1 MRIFIPEDVNFIID
15 KFYKNN
21 FDAFI
26 VGGCLRDLLLNIN
39 PKDYDITTSAKP
51 EDTISLFSKT
61 IPTGIKHGTVTVVIN
76 NNNYEVTT
84 FRTEGDYL
92 DNRHPSRV
100 DFVTDIKDDLSRR
113 DFTVN
118 ALAYNDK
125 LGLIDYFNGIDD
137 LNNKIIRCVGD
148 ADKRF
153 KEDALR
159 MLRAIRFSCQ
169 LEFEIERKTYRA
181 IINNADLIKNISK
194 ERIRDELCK
203 ILISRAPSKGIKLL
217 QKTGLLEFIIPE
229 LNLLVNYSPLSIKHN
244 RDVFG
249 HTLKVIDNIKN
260 NNLILMLSALL
271 HDVGKLN
278 TLTLE
283 ADGIYRFPKHNIEGS
298 IMSKRI
304 LKDLKFDNYTV
315 NSVSKLIEHHLV
327 LKVNYMPTRYEIK
340 KYLLEIG
347 ENLIYLLF
355 ELQKADIKALD
366 NPAPFIKKVDY
377 IRDTVSDIL
386 SNEEPLYIKD
396 LNINGEDL
404 IKFFNIP
411 RCKLIGDILN
421 YLLDETLKNPNLNNK
436 ESLLNLS
443 KTFLDSKK
451 PDC

>member
-1 MRIFIPEDVNFIID
+1 MKVFVPYDVKYIINEL
-15 KFYKNN
+15 YKNK

-26 VGGCLRDLLLNIN
+26 VGGCLRDLLLNLE
-39 PKDYDITTSAKP
+39 PKDYDIATSAKP
-51 EDTISLFSKT
+51 DNVMSLFNKT
-61 IPTGIKHGTVTVVIN
+61 IPTGIKHGTVSVVIN

-92 DNRHPSRV
+92 DNRHPSSV
-100 DFVTDIKDDLSRR
+100 DFVTDIREDLSRR

-125 LGLIDYFNGIDD
+125 LGLIDYFNGIND
-137 LNNKIIRCVGD
+137 LKNKIIRCVGH

-169 LEFEIERKTYRA
+169 LGFKIENKTFEA
-181 IINNADLIKNISK
+181 IINNANLIKNISK

-203 ILISRAPSKGIKLL
+203 ILISSSPSKGIDML

-249 HTLKVIDNIKN
+249 HTLKVMDNLEG
-260 NNLILMLSALL
+260 NNLTLMLAALL

-283 ADGIYRFPKHNIEGS
+283 ADGVYRFPKHNVEGS
-298 IMSKRI
+298 VMSKKI
-304 LKDLKFDNYTV
+304 LRDLKFDNYTV

-327 LKVNYMPTRYEIK
+327 LQVNYMPTRYEIK
-340 KYLLEIG
+340 KYLLEVG
-347 ENLIYLLF
+347 EDIVYLLF
-355 ELQKADIKALD
+355 ELQKADIRALD
-366 NPAPFIKKVDY
+366 NPKPFLNKVDY
-377 IRDTVSDIL
+377 IKDTVKDIL
-386 SNEEPLYIKD
+386 SNKEPLYIKD
-396 LNINGEDL
+396 LVINGEDL
-404 IKFFNIP
+404 IKEFNIP
-411 RCKLIGDILN
+411 RGKLIGDILN
-421 YLLDETLKNPNLNNK
+421 HLLDEVLKNPDLNNK
-436 ESLLNLS
+436 ENLLSLSRNFLNHN
-443 KTFLDSKK
+443 
-451 PDC
+451 

>member
-1 MRIFIPEDVNFIID
+1 MKVFVPYDVKYIINEL
-15 KFYKNN
+15 YKNK

-26 VGGCLRDLLLNIN
+26 VGGCLRDLLLNLE
-39 PKDYDITTSAKP
+39 PKDYDIATSAKP
-51 EDTISLFSKT
+51 DNVMSLFNKT
-61 IPTGIKHGTVTVVIN
+61 IPTGIKHGTVSVVIN

-92 DNRHPSRV
+92 DNRHPSSV
-100 DFVTDIKDDLSRR
+100 DFVTDIREDLSRR

-125 LGLIDYFNGIDD
+125 LGLIDYFNGIND
-137 LNNKIIRCVGD
+137 LKNKIIRCVGH

-169 LEFEIERKTYRA
+169 LGFKIENKTFEA
-181 IINNADLIKNISK
+181 IINNANLIKNISK

-203 ILISRAPSKGIKLL
+203 ILISSSPSKGIDML

-249 HTLKVIDNIKN
+249 HTLKVMDNLEG
-260 NNLILMLSALL
+260 NNLTLMLAALL

-283 ADGIYRFPKHNIEGS
+283 ADGVYRFPKHNIEGS
-298 IMSKRI
+298 VMSKKI
-304 LKDLKFDNYTV
+304 LRDLKFDNYTV

-327 LKVNYMPTRYEIK
+327 LQVNYMPTRYEIK
-340 KYLLEIG
+340 KYLLEVG
-347 ENLIYLLF
+347 EDIVYLLF
-355 ELQKADIKALD
+355 ELQKADIRAID
-366 NPAPFIKKVDY
+366 NPKPGLNTVEYIK
-377 IRDTVSDIL
+377 DTVKDIL
-386 SNEEPLYIKD
+386 SNKEPLYIKD
-396 LNINGEDL
+396 LVINGEDL
-404 IKFFNIP
+404 IKEFNIP
-411 RCKLIGDILN
+411 RGKLIGDILN
-421 YLLDETLKNPNLNNK
+421 HLLDEVLKNPDLNNK
-436 ESLLNLS
+436 ENLLSLSRNFLNHN
-443 KTFLDSKK
+443 
-451 PDC
+451 

>member
-1 MRIFIPEDVNFIID
+1 MKVFVPYDVKYIINEL
-15 KFYKNN
+15 YKNK

-26 VGGCLRDLLLNIN
+26 VGGCLRDLLLNLE
-39 PKDYDITTSAKP
+39 PKDYDIATSAKP
-51 EDTISLFSKT
+51 DNVMSLFNKT

-92 DNRHPSRV
+92 DNRHPSSV
-100 DFVTDIKDDLSRR
+100 DFVTDIREDLSRR

-125 LGLIDYFNGIDD
+125 LGLIDYFNGIND
-137 LNNKIIRCVGD
+137 LKNKIIRCVGH

-169 LEFEIERKTYRA
+169 LGFKIENKTFEA
-181 IINNADLIKNISK
+181 IINNANLIKNISK

-203 ILISRAPSKGIKLL
+203 ILISSSPSKGIDML

-249 HTLKVIDNIKN
+249 HTLKVMDNLEG
-260 NNLILMLSALL
+260 NNLTLMLAALL

-283 ADGIYRFPKHNIEGS
+283 ADGVYRFPKHNVEGS
-298 IMSKRI
+298 VMSKKI
-304 LKDLKFDNYTV
+304 LRDLKFDNYTV

-327 LKVNYMPTRYEIK
+327 LQVNYMPTRYEIK
-340 KYLLEIG
+340 KYLLEVG
-347 ENLIYLLF
+347 EDIVYLLF
-355 ELQKADIKALD
+355 ELQKADIRALD
-366 NPAPFIKKVDY
+366 NPKPFLKKVDY
-377 IRDTVSDIL
+377 IKDTVKDIL
-386 SNEEPLYIKD
+386 SNKEPLYIKD
-396 LNINGEDL
+396 LVINGEDL
-404 IKFFNIP
+404 IKEFNIP
-411 RCKLIGDILN
+411 RGKLIGDILN
-421 YLLDETLKNPNLNNK
+421 HLLDEVLKNPDLNNK
-436 ESLLNLS
+436 ENLLSLSRNFLNHN
-443 KTFLDSKK
+443 
-451 PDC
+451 

>member
-1 MRIFIPEDVNFIID
+1 MKVFVPYDVKYIINEL
-15 KFYKNN
+15 YKNK

-26 VGGCLRDLLLNIN
+26 VGGCLRDLLLNLE
-39 PKDYDITTSAKP
+39 PKDYDIATSAKP
-51 EDTISLFSKT
+51 DNVMSLFNKT

-92 DNRHPSRV
+92 DNRHPSSV
-100 DFVTDIKDDLSRR
+100 DFVTDIREDLSRR

-125 LGLIDYFNGIDD
+125 LGLIDYFNGIND
-137 LNNKIIRCVGD
+137 LKNKIIRCVGH

-169 LEFEIERKTYRA
+169 LGFKIENKTFEA
-181 IINNADLIKNISK
+181 IINNANLIKNISK

-203 ILISRAPSKGIKLL
+203 ILISSSPSKGIDML

-249 HTLKVIDNIKN
+249 HTLKVMDNLEG
-260 NNLILMLSALL
+260 NNLTLMLAALL

-283 ADGIYRFPKHNIEGS
+283 ADGVYRFPKHNIEGS
-298 IMSKRI
+298 VMSKKI
-304 LKDLKFDNYTV
+304 LRDLKFDNYTV

-327 LKVNYMPTRYEIK
+327 LQVNYMPTRYEIK
-340 KYLLEIG
+340 KYLLEVG
-347 ENLIYLLF
+347 EDIVYLLF
-355 ELQKADIKALD
+355 ELQKADIRALD
-366 NPAPFIKKVDY
+366 NPKPFLNKVDY
-377 IRDTVSDIL
+377 IKDTVKDIL
-386 SNEEPLYIKD
+386 SNKEPLYIKD
-396 LNINGEDL
+396 LVINGEDL
-404 IKFFNIP
+404 IKEFNIP
-411 RCKLIGDILN
+411 RGKLIGDILN
-421 YLLDETLKNPNLNNK
+421 HLLDEVLKNPDLNNK
-436 ESLLNLS
+436 ENLLSLSRNFLNHN
-443 KTFLDSKK
+443 
-451 PDC
+451 

>member
-1 MRIFIPEDVNFIID
+1 MKVFVPYDVKYIINEL
-15 KFYKNN
+15 YKNK

-26 VGGCLRDLLLNIN
+26 VGGCLRDLLLNLE
-39 PKDYDITTSAKP
+39 PKDYDIATSAKP
-51 EDTISLFSKT
+51 DNVMSLFNKT
-61 IPTGIKHGTVTVVIN
+61 IPTGIKHGTVSVVIN

-92 DNRHPSRV
+92 DNRHPSSV
-100 DFVTDIKDDLSRR
+100 DFVTDIREDLSRR

-125 LGLIDYFNGIDD
+125 LGLIDYFNGIND
-137 LNNKIIRCVGD
+137 LKNKIIRCVGH

-169 LEFEIERKTYRA
+169 LGFKIENKTFEA
-181 IINNADLIKNISK
+181 IINNANLIKNISK

-203 ILISRAPSKGIKLL
+203 ILISSSPSKGIDML

-249 HTLKVIDNIKN
+249 HTLKVMDNLEG
-260 NNLILMLSALL
+260 NNLTLMLAALL

-283 ADGIYRFPKHNIEGS
+283 ADGVYRFPKHNVEGS
-298 IMSKRI
+298 VMSKKI
-304 LKDLKFDNYTV
+304 LRDLKFDNYTV

-327 LKVNYMPTRYEIK
+327 LQVNYMPTRYEIK
-340 KYLLEIG
+340 KYLLEVG
-347 ENLIYLLF
+347 EDIVYLLF
-355 ELQKADIKALD
+355 ELQKADIRALD
-366 NPAPFIKKVDY
+366 NPKPFLKKVDY
-377 IRDTVSDIL
+377 IKDTVKDIL
-386 SNEEPLYIKD
+386 SNKEPLYIKD
-396 LNINGEDL
+396 LVINGEDL
-404 IKFFNIP
+404 IKEFNIP
-411 RCKLIGDILN
+411 RGKLIGDILN
-421 YLLDETLKNPNLNNK
+421 HLLDEVLKNPDLNNK
-436 ESLLNLS
+436 ENLLSLSRNFLNHN
-443 KTFLDSKK
+443 
-451 PDC
+451 

>member
-1 MRIFIPEDVNFIID
+1 MKVFVPYDVKYIINEL
-15 KFYKNN
+15 YKNK

-26 VGGCLRDLLLNIN
+26 VGGCLRDLLLNLE
-39 PKDYDITTSAKP
+39 PKDYDIATSAKP
-51 EDTISLFSKT
+51 DNVMSLFNKT

-92 DNRHPSRV
+92 DNRHPSSV
-100 DFVTDIKDDLSRR
+100 DFVTDIREDLSRR

-125 LGLIDYFNGIDD
+125 LGLIDYFNGIND
-137 LNNKIIRCVGD
+137 LKNKIIRCVGH

-169 LEFEIERKTYRA
+169 LGFKIENKTFEA
-181 IINNADLIKNISK
+181 IINNANLIKNISK

-203 ILISRAPSKGIKLL
+203 ILISNSPSKGIDML

-249 HTLKVIDNIKN
+249 HTLKVMDNLEG
-260 NNLILMLSALL
+260 NNLTLMLAALL

-283 ADGIYRFPKHNIEGS
+283 ADGVYRFPKHNVEGS
-298 IMSKRI
+298 VMSKKI
-304 LKDLKFDNYTV
+304 LRDLKFDNYTV

-327 LKVNYMPTRYEIK
+327 LQVNYMPTRYEIK
-340 KYLLEIG
+340 KYLLEVG
-347 ENLIYLLF
+347 EDIVYLLF
-355 ELQKADIKALD
+355 ELQKADIRALD
-366 NPAPFIKKVDY
+366 NPKPFLNKVDY
-377 IRDTVSDIL
+377 IKDTVKDIL
-386 SNEEPLYIKD
+386 SNKEPLYIKD
-396 LNINGEDL
+396 LVINGEDL
-404 IKFFNIP
+404 IKEFNIP
-411 RCKLIGDILN
+411 RGKLIGDILN
-421 YLLDETLKNPNLNNK
+421 HLLDEVLKNPDLNNK
-436 ESLLNLS
+436 ENLLSLSRNFLNHN
-443 KTFLDSKK
+443 
-451 PDC
+451 

>member
-1 MRIFIPEDVNFIID
+1 MKVFVPYDVKYIINEL
-15 KFYKNN
+15 YKNK

-26 VGGCLRDLLLNIN
+26 VGGCLRDLLLNLE
-39 PKDYDITTSAKP
+39 PKDYDIATSAKP
-51 EDTISLFSKT
+51 DNVMSLFNKT
-61 IPTGIKHGTVTVVIN
+61 IPTGIKHGTVSVVIN

-92 DNRHPSRV
+92 DNRHPSSV
-100 DFVTDIKDDLSRR
+100 DFVTDIREDLSRR

-125 LGLIDYFNGIDD
+125 LGLIDYFNGIND
-137 LNNKIIRCVGD
+137 LKNKIIRCVGH

-169 LEFEIERKTYRA
+169 LGFKIENKTFEA
-181 IINNADLIKNISK
+181 IINNANLIKNISK

-203 ILISRAPSKGIKLL
+203 ILISSSPSKGIDML

-249 HTLKVIDNIKN
+249 HTLKVMDNLEG
-260 NNLILMLSALL
+260 NNLTLMLAALL

-283 ADGIYRFPKHNIEGS
+283 ADGVYRFPKHNVEGS
-298 IMSKRI
+298 IMSKKI
-304 LKDLKFDNYTV
+304 LRDLKFDNYTV

-327 LKVNYMPTRYEIK
+327 LQVNYMPTRYEIK
-340 KYLLEIG
+340 KYLLEVG
-347 ENLIYLLF
+347 EDIVYLLF
-355 ELQKADIKALD
+355 ELQKADIRALD
-366 NPAPFIKKVDY
+366 NPKPFLNKVDY
-377 IRDTVSDIL
+377 IKDTVKDIL
-386 SNEEPLYIKD
+386 SNKEPLYIKD
-396 LNINGEDL
+396 LVINGEDL
-404 IKFFNIP
+404 IKEFNIP
-411 RCKLIGDILN
+411 RGKLIGDILN
-421 YLLDETLKNPNLNNK
+421 HLLDEVLKNPDLNNK
-436 ESLLNLS
+436 ENLLSLSRNFLNHN
-443 KTFLDSKK
+443 
-451 PDC
+451 

>member
-1 MRIFIPEDVNFIID
+1 MKIIIPEDVNFIIN

-39 PKDYDITTSAKP
+39 PKDYDIATSAKP
-51 EDTISLFSKT
+51 EDTISLFNKT

-76 NNNYEVTT
+76 NNSYEVTT

-92 DNRHPSRV
+92 DNRHPSKI
-100 DFVTDIKDDLSRR
+100 DFVTNIKEDLSRR

-118 ALAYNDK
+118 ALAYNDR

-137 LNNKIIRCVGD
+137 LKNKIIKCVGD

-159 MLRAIRFSCQ
+159 MLRAVRFSCQ
-169 LEFEIERKTYRA
+169 LDFEIEDKTYNA

-203 ILISRAPSKGIKLL
+203 ILISKSPSKGISIL

-244 RDVFG
+244 KDVFG
-249 HTLKVIDNIKN
+249 HTLKVMDNIKD

-283 ADGIYRFPKHNIEGS
+283 TDGIYRFPKHNIEGAL
-298 IMSKRI
+298 MSKTI
-304 LKDLKFDNYTV
+304 LKNLKFDNYTI

-327 LKVNYMPTRYEIK
+327 LKVNYMPTRYEVK
-340 KYLLEIG
+340 KYLLDVG
-347 ENLIYLLF
+347 EDLIYLLF
-355 ELQKADIKALD
+355 KLQKADIRALD
-366 NPAPFIKKVDY
+366 NPAPFIKKVNY
-377 IRDTVSDIL
+377 IKDTVTDIL
-386 SNEEPLYIKD
+386 SNKEPLYIKD
-396 LNINGEDL
+396 LDINGEDL
-404 IKFFNIP
+404 IKEFSIP
-411 RCKLIGDILN
+411 KSKLIGDILN
-421 YLLDETLKNPNLNNK
+421 YLLDKVLKKASLNNK
-436 ESLLNLS
+436 ETLLNLA
-443 KTFLDSKK
+443 KDFLYKSQTAK
-451 PDC
+451 

>member
-100 DFVTDIKDDLSRR
+100 DFVTDIKNDLSRR

-203 ILISRAPSKGIKLL
+203 ILISRAPSKGIK
-217 QKTGLLEFIIPE
+217 
-229 LNLLVNYSPLSIKHN
+229 
-244 RDVFG
+244 
-249 HTLKVIDNIKN
+249 
-260 NNLILMLSALL
+260 
-271 HDVGKLN
+271 
-278 TLTLE
+278 
-283 ADGIYRFPKHNIEGS
+283 
-298 IMSKRI
+298 
-304 LKDLKFDNYTV
+304 
-315 NSVSKLIEHHLV
+315 
-327 LKVNYMPTRYEIK
+327 
-340 KYLLEIG
+340 
-347 ENLIYLLF
+347 
-355 ELQKADIKALD
+355 
-366 NPAPFIKKVDY
+366 
-377 IRDTVSDIL
+377 
-386 SNEEPLYIKD
+386 
-396 LNINGEDL
+396 
-404 IKFFNIP
+404 
-411 RCKLIGDILN
+411 
-421 YLLDETLKNPNLNNK
+421 
-436 ESLLNLS
+436 
-443 KTFLDSKK
+443 
-451 PDC
+451 

>member
-1 MRIFIPEDVNFIID
+1 MKVFVPYDVKYIINEL
-15 KFYKNN
+15 YKNK

-26 VGGCLRDLLLNIN
+26 VGGCLRDLLLNLE
-39 PKDYDITTSAKP
+39 PKDYDIATSAKP
-51 EDTISLFSKT
+51 DNVMSLFNKT

-92 DNRHPSRV
+92 DNRHPSSV
-100 DFVTDIKDDLSRR
+100 DFVTDIREDLSRR

-125 LGLIDYFNGIDD
+125 LGLIDYFNGIND
-137 LNNKIIRCVGD
+137 LKNKIIRCVGH

-169 LEFEIERKTYRA
+169 LGFKIENKTFEA
-181 IINNADLIKNISK
+181 IINNANLIKNISK

-203 ILISRAPSKGIKLL
+203 ILISNSPSKGIDML

-249 HTLKVIDNIKN
+249 HTLKVMDNLEG
-260 NNLILMLSALL
+260 NNLTLMLAALL

-283 ADGIYRFPKHNIEGS
+283 ADGVYRFPKHNIEGS
-298 IMSKRI
+298 VMSKKI
-304 LKDLKFDNYTV
+304 LRDLKFDNYTV

-327 LKVNYMPTRYEIK
+327 LQVNYMPTRYEIK
-340 KYLLEIG
+340 KYLLEVG
-347 ENLIYLLF
+347 EDIVYLLF
-355 ELQKADIKALD
+355 ELQKADIRALD
-366 NPAPFIKKVDY
+366 NPKPFLNKVDY
-377 IRDTVSDIL
+377 IKDTVKDIL
-386 SNEEPLYIKD
+386 SNKEPLYIKD
-396 LNINGEDL
+396 LVINGEDL
-404 IKFFNIP
+404 IKEFNIP
-411 RCKLIGDILN
+411 RGKLIGDILN
-421 YLLDETLKNPNLNNK
+421 HLLDEVLKNPDLNNK
-436 ESLLNLS
+436 ENLLSLSRNFLNHN
-443 KTFLDSKK
+443 
-451 PDC
+451 

>member
-1 MRIFIPEDVNFIID
+1 MKVFVPYDVKYIINEL
-15 KFYKNN
+15 YKNK

-26 VGGCLRDLLLNIN
+26 VGGCLRDLLLNLE
-39 PKDYDITTSAKP
+39 PKDYDIATSAKP
-51 EDTISLFSKT
+51 DNVMSLFNKT

-92 DNRHPSRV
+92 DNRHPSSV
-100 DFVTDIKDDLSRR
+100 DFVTDIREDLSRR

-125 LGLIDYFNGIDD
+125 LGLIDYFNGIND
-137 LNNKIIRCVGD
+137 LKNKIIRCVGH

-169 LEFEIERKTYRA
+169 LGFKIENKTFEA
-181 IINNADLIKNISK
+181 IINNANLIKNISK

-203 ILISRAPSKGIKLL
+203 ILISSSPSKGIDML

-229 LNLLVNYSPLSIKHN
+229 LNLIVNYSPLSIKHN

-249 HTLKVIDNIKN
+249 HTLKVMDNLEG
-260 NNLILMLSALL
+260 NNLTLMLAALL

-283 ADGIYRFPKHNIEGS
+283 ADGVYRFPKHNVEGS
-298 IMSKRI
+298 VMSKKI
-304 LKDLKFDNYTV
+304 LRDLKFDNYTV

-327 LKVNYMPTRYEIK
+327 LQVNYMPTRYEIK
-340 KYLLEIG
+340 KYLLEVG
-347 ENLIYLLF
+347 EDIVYLLF
-355 ELQKADIKALD
+355 ELQKADIRALD
-366 NPAPFIKKVDY
+366 NPKPFLKKVDY
-377 IRDTVSDIL
+377 IKDTVKDIL
-386 SNEEPLYIKD
+386 SNKEPLYIKD
-396 LNINGEDL
+396 LVINGEDL
-404 IKFFNIP
+404 IKEFNIP
-411 RCKLIGDILN
+411 RGKLIGDILN
-421 YLLDETLKNPNLNNK
+421 HLLDEVLKNPDLNNK
-436 ESLLNLS
+436 ENLLSLSRNFLNHN
-443 KTFLDSKK
+443 
-451 PDC
+451 

>member
-1 MRIFIPEDVNFIID
+1 MKVFVPYDVKYIINEL
-15 KFYKNN
+15 YKNK

-26 VGGCLRDLLLNIN
+26 VGGCLRDLLLNLE
-39 PKDYDITTSAKP
+39 PKDYDIATSAKP
-51 EDTISLFSKT
+51 DNVMSLFNKT

-92 DNRHPSRV
+92 DNRHPSSV
-100 DFVTDIKDDLSRR
+100 DFVTDIREDLSRR

-125 LGLIDYFNGIDD
+125 LGLIDYFNGIND
-137 LNNKIIRCVGD
+137 LKNKIIRCVGH

-169 LEFEIERKTYRA
+169 LGFKIENKTFEA
-181 IINNADLIKNISK
+181 IINNANLIKNISK

-203 ILISRAPSKGIKLL
+203 ILISSSPSKGIDML

-249 HTLKVIDNIKN
+249 HTLKVMDNLEG
-260 NNLILMLSALL
+260 NNLTLMLAALL

-283 ADGIYRFPKHNIEGS
+283 ADGVYRFPKHNVEGS
-298 IMSKRI
+298 VMSKKI
-304 LKDLKFDNYTV
+304 LRDLKFDNYTV

-327 LKVNYMPTRYEIK
+327 LQVNYMPTRYEIK
-340 KYLLEIG
+340 KYLLEVG
-347 ENLIYLLF
+347 EDIVYLLF
-355 ELQKADIKALD
+355 ELQKADIRALD
-366 NPAPFIKKVDY
+366 NPKPFLNKVDY
-377 IRDTVSDIL
+377 IKDTVKDIL
-386 SNEEPLYIKD
+386 SNKEPLYIKD
-396 LNINGEDL
+396 LVINGEDL
-404 IKFFNIP
+404 IKEFNIP
-411 RCKLIGDILN
+411 RGKLIGDILN
-421 YLLDETLKNPNLNNK
+421 HLLDEVLKNPDLNNK
-436 ESLLNLS
+436 ENLLSLSRNFLNHN
-443 KTFLDSKK
+443 
-451 PDC
+451 

>member
-1 MRIFIPEDVNFIID
+1 MKVFVPYDVKYIINEL
-15 KFYKNN
+15 YKNK

-26 VGGCLRDLLLNIN
+26 VGGCLRDLLLNLE
-39 PKDYDITTSAKP
+39 PKDYDIATSAKP
-51 EDTISLFSKT
+51 DNVMSLFNKT
-61 IPTGIKHGTVTVVIN
+61 IPTGIKHGTVSVVIN

-92 DNRHPSRV
+92 DNRHPSSV
-100 DFVTDIKDDLSRR
+100 DFVTDIREDLSRR

-125 LGLIDYFNGIDD
+125 LGLIDYFNGIND
-137 LNNKIIRCVGD
+137 LKNKIIRCVGH

-169 LEFEIERKTYRA
+169 LGFKIENKTFEA
-181 IINNADLIKNISK
+181 IINNANLIKNISK

-203 ILISRAPSKGIKLL
+203 ILISSSPSKGIDML

-249 HTLKVIDNIKN
+249 HTLKVMDNLEG
-260 NNLILMLSALL
+260 NNLTLMLAALL

-283 ADGIYRFPKHNIEGS
+283 ADGVYRFPKHNIEGS
-298 IMSKRI
+298 VMSKKI
-304 LKDLKFDNYTV
+304 LRDLKFDNYTV

-327 LKVNYMPTRYEIK
+327 LQVNYMPTRYEIK
-340 KYLLEIG
+340 KYLLEVG
-347 ENLIYLLF
+347 EDIVYLLF
-355 ELQKADIKALD
+355 ELQKADIRALD
-366 NPAPFIKKVDY
+366 NPKPFLNKVDY
-377 IRDTVSDIL
+377 IKDTVKDIL
-386 SNEEPLYIKD
+386 SNKEPLYIKD
-396 LNINGEDL
+396 LVINGEDL
-404 IKFFNIP
+404 IKEFNIP
-411 RCKLIGDILN
+411 RGKLIGDILN
-421 YLLDETLKNPNLNNK
+421 HLLDEVLKNPDLNNK
-436 ESLLNLS
+436 ENLLSLSRNFLNHN
-443 KTFLDSKK
+443 
-451 PDC
+451 

>member
-1 MRIFIPEDVNFIID
+1 MKVFVPYDVKYIINEL
-15 KFYKNN
+15 YKNK

-26 VGGCLRDLLLNIN
+26 VGGCLRDLLLDLE
-39 PKDYDITTSAKP
+39 PKDYDIATSAKP
-51 EDTISLFSKT
+51 DNVMSLFNKT

-92 DNRHPSRV
+92 DNRHPSSV
-100 DFVTDIKDDLSRR
+100 DFVTDIREDLSRR

-125 LGLIDYFNGIDD
+125 LGLIDYFNGIND
-137 LNNKIIRCVGD
+137 LKNKIIRCVGH

-169 LEFEIERKTYRA
+169 LGFKIENKTFEA
-181 IINNADLIKNISK
+181 IINNANLIKNISK

-203 ILISRAPSKGIKLL
+203 ILISSSPSKGIDML

-249 HTLKVIDNIKN
+249 HTLKVMDNLEG
-260 NNLILMLSALL
+260 NNLTLMLAALL

-283 ADGIYRFPKHNIEGS
+283 ADGVYRFPKHNVEGS
-298 IMSKRI
+298 VMSKKI
-304 LKDLKFDNYTV
+304 LRDLKFDNYTV

-327 LKVNYMPTRYEIK
+327 LQVNYMPTRYEIK
-340 KYLLEIG
+340 KYLLEVG
-347 ENLIYLLF
+347 EDIVYLLF
-355 ELQKADIKALD
+355 ELQKADIRALD
-366 NPAPFIKKVDY
+366 NPKPFLKKVDY
-377 IRDTVSDIL
+377 IKDTVKDIL
-386 SNEEPLYIKD
+386 SNKEPLYIKD
-396 LNINGEDL
+396 LVINGEDL
-404 IKFFNIP
+404 IKEFNIP
-411 RCKLIGDILN
+411 RGKLIGDILN
-421 YLLDETLKNPNLNNK
+421 HLLDEVLKNPDLNNK
-436 ESLLNLS
+436 ENLLSLSRNFLNHN
-443 KTFLDSKK
+443 
-451 PDC
+451 